1 MWVPALE
8 LDSVRLQLP
17 PPPPT
22 TPSRPRT
29 FPSPQS
35 PPSQSA
41 HTSTEPSWESKNTP
55 LLKPSLSSSQ
65 PLCFTWRRALCSGI
79 ASLQPLATTGAPSS
93 SSSASSSS
101 AAAAAVADLRSA
113 ASEHPTSLC
122 AMRTPAPSSPVFPR
136 ADR

>member
-17 PPPPT
+17 LPPPP

-41 HTSTEPSWESKNTP
+41 HTSSEPSCESKNTP

-65 PLCFTWRRALCSGI
+65 PLCFTWRKALCSGI

-93 SSSASSSS
+93 SSSSSS

-122 AMRTPAPSSPVFPR
+122 AMRTLASSSPVFPR
-136 ADR
+136 PDR